1 MKTFLCYRLFHL
13 KEIALRILWIILKV
27 VCGDQLTCRQKAAV
41 GEEHRSDSSSV
52 LLRGSC
58 RMLLGFFTTGLLLH
72 LKTASAI
79 FEVLFCFFVIYLQ

>member
-13 KEIALRILWIILKV
+13 KEVALRILWIILKV
-27 VCGDQLTCRQKAAV
+27 VCRDQITCRQKAAIDK
-41 GEEHRSDSSSV
+41 GQHSDSSLV

-58 RMLLGFFTTGLLLH
+58 RMLLGFFTTELLLH

-79 FEVLFCFFVIYLQ
+79 FEVLFCFFVIYFQ